1 MKKLYAEQKHSIY
14 YIQKKLGLSLYSL
27 YHYTR
32 THNIKNMPL
41 RLILDIAYIEGVEPN
56 WLYERMIDYEKKNKG
71 IDGTGNKTSE
81 GDSKL

>member
-14 YIQKKLGLSLYSL
+14 YLQKELGLSKYAL

-41 RLILDIAYIEGVEPN
+41 GLILDIAYIEKVEPN
-56 WLYERMIDYEKKNKG
+56 WLYERMIEYEKINKN
-71 IDGTGNKTSE
+71 DE
-81 GDSKL
+81 GRTKDSR